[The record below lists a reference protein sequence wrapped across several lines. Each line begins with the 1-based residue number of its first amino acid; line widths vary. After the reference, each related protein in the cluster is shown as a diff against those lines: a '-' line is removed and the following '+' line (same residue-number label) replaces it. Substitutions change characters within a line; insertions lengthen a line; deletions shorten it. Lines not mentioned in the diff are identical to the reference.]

1 LYVADLRLQLLEP
14 ERYPYLYKCLYGVLM
29 LLPQSSAFAALKN
42 RLNSVSNIGLLHAGP
57 RALLSAPSVPPS
69 THERSAA
76 ARIRWVELLDK
87 FKNVQERA
95 RRSQRFSQRQFDQD
109 ANGIELKQSSLAA
122 ALSAAATA
130 DQPGM
135 KGKALPDVPR
145 SGIGGG
151 GGMGTPVPGSRG
163 NLAQDNVRA
172 KGPSPTPPGHKS
184 RSGLGNL
191 SRLGIGS
198 RKPKH

>member
-1 LYVADLRLQLLEP
+1 
-14 ERYPYLYKCLYGVLM
+14 
-29 LLPQSSAFAALKN
+29 
-42 RLNSVSNIGLLHAGP
+42 
-57 RALLSAPSVPPS
+57 VPP
-69 THERSAA
+69 TAHERSAVG
-76 ARIRWVELLDK
+76 RIRWVELLDK

-109 ANGIELKQSSLAA
+109 ANGIELKQSSLTA

-130 DQPGM
+130 DQPGI

-151 GGMGTPVPGSRG
+151 GGIGTPGSGGSRG
-163 NLAQDNVRA
+163 NLAQDNVGT
-172 KGPSPTPPGHKS
+172 KGPSPTPPGHKG